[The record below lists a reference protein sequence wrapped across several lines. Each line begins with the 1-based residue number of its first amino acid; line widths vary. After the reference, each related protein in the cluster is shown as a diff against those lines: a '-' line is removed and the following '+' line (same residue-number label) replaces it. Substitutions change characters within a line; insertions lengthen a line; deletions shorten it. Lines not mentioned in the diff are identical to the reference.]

1 MNGGYLFFFLEALL
15 RNGFIARGMLGVATL
30 LVGTT
35 MAFGQAAKES
45 VADLIVVHG
54 KVYTM
59 NAKHP
64 WAQAVAVRSGK
75 IVAVGDDAEIDKL
88 RSPGTKVIDVG
99 DRLVLPGFVDSHI
112 HFFEG
117 SIFLDRVHLEG
128 AGNITEIRK
137 RLRDYAANH
146 SGDGW
151 IVGAGWDY
159 AMFGEEKLPNKR
171 DLDELFPERPV
182 FLDGFDGHTAWVNS
196 KALALAGIRRG
207 TPDPPNGTIVRDPQT
222 GEATGALREDAA
234 IDMVKRVRPKATRA
248 ERLAALRSGM
258 KLANE
263 NGLTRV
269 HAAGGHFESGDFDEF
284 DLYDELRRH
293 GELTL
298 RMYIAYFLDPPELR
312 PRDLE
317 AIAAAN
323 QKYTGD
329 WLAGGVVKLRLD
341 GVIESHTAA
350 MLEPY
355 SDDPSSKGALFWD
368 PEKYKSAVL
377 ELDRRGLQLFTH
389 AVGDFAVRTALDAYE
404 NAERVNRTSDR
415 RHRVEHIETIASTD
429 ILRFGK
435 LRVIASMQPLHA
447 YPDANTLGVWMR
459 NAGADRGSRAWPWRS
474 IAASGGRLAFGSD
487 WNVVTLNPWEGL
499 QNAVTRQTVQGQP
512 AEGFLPQERISLEQ
526 AVEAYTLGAAFAG
539 RRERTEGSLEP
550 GKLADLIIVSQNVF
564 QIDPHRIAETKV
576 LTTIVGG
583 RVVYQSEAK

>member
-1 MNGGYLFFFLEALL
+1 
-15 RNGFIARGMLGVATL
+15 MLWVSTL

-128 AGNITEIRK
+128 AGNIVEIRK
-137 RLRDYAANH
+137 RLRDYAASH
-146 SGDGW
+146 SGKGW

-159 AMFGEEKLPNKR
+159 AMFGRATLPPKR
-171 DLDELFPERPV
+171 DLDELFPDAPV
-182 FLDGFDGHTAWVNS
+182 FLDGCDGHTAWVNS
-196 KALALAGIRRG
+196 KALALAGISKDTR
-207 TPDPPNGTIVRDPQT
+207 DPPNGTIVRDRQT
-222 GEATGALREDAA
+222 GEATGALQEDDA
-234 IDMVKRVRPKATRA
+234 IDMVRRVKPRATRA
-248 ERLAALRSGM
+248 ERLAALRSAM
-258 KLANE
+258 RLANQ

-269 HAAGGHFESGDFDEF
+269 HAAGGHFESNDFDEF

-293 GELTL
+293 GDLTL

-312 PRDLE
+312 PQDLE
-317 AIAAAN
+317 AIEAAR
-323 QKYTGD
+323 QKYSGD

-341 GVIESHTAA
+341 GVVESHTAA
-350 MLEPY
+350 MLDPY
-355 SDDPSSKGALFWD
+355 SDDPSVKGTLFWD

-389 AVGDFAVRTALDAYE
+389 AVGDDAVRIALDAYE
-404 NAERVNRTSDR
+404 NAERVNHTSDQ
-415 RHRVEHIETIASTD
+415 RHRVEHIETITSAD
-429 ILRFGK
+429 IPRFGK
-435 LRVIASMQPLHA
+435 LGVIASMQPLHA
-447 YPDANTLGVWMR
+447 YPDADTLGVWMQ
-459 NAGADRGSRAWPWRS
+459 NAGPDPGSRAWPWHS
-474 IAASGGRLAFGSD
+474 IAAGGGRLAFGSD

-499 QNAVTRQTVQGQP
+499 QNAVTRQTVVGKP
-512 AEGFLPQERISLEQ
+512 AEGFLPQERISLDQ
-526 AVEAYTLGAAFAG
+526 AIEAYTLGAAFAG
-539 RRERTEGSLEP
+539 RRERTEGSLES

-564 QIDPHRIAETKV
+564 EIDPHKIAETKV

-583 RVVYQSEAK
+583 RVVYQSDVK